1 MSLKNKNNSKLIVV
15 ESPTKAKT
23 ISKFLGNGYKVI
35 SSYGHVRDLP
45 RSKLGVD
52 VEKDFEPQ
60 YLIPAK
66 AKPNVKIL
74 KEEAKK
80 AAEIILAADEDREGE
95 AIAWHIAQ
103 ILDLENSKSKT
114 KTSKLPEPKR
124 IVFHEITKSA
134 IESALEHPRPIDMKM
149 VDAQQARR
157 VLDRLVGY
165 ELSPFLWKKV
175 MRGLS
180 AGRVQSVAVRLVAER
195 EDEIKK
201 FIPQEYWTI
210 SAHLIKPATREL
222 DERSGRRMTVTEEKF
237 QANLIKSGDK
247 KLEKFDIPDKQN
259 AEKIA
264 DNLKEA
270 EFSVSEVSKK
280 ETRKLPSPPF
290 TTSTLQQEGWKKLRF
305 SAKMTMMIAQQ
316 LYEGV
321 EGSGGGLITYMRTD
335 SLNLSEESLKAARET
350 IIKKYGENFALAI
363 PRKFKNKSKGAQ
375 EAHEAIRPTD
385 PSKDPESLK
394 THLTPQQYKLYNLI
408 WRRFIACQME
418 PAIFD
423 TTTADILAKPIK
435 EDAVNYTFRANGI
448 AQKFAGFLAAYPS
461 KFTENILP
469 ELEEKEELK
478 SEKVEPA
485 QHFTE
490 PPPRY
495 TEASLIKTLEEYG
508 IGRPSTY
515 APTLNTIQARNYIE
529 KDDQRRFMPTE
540 IGIKVNEI
548 LVKHF
553 PEIVDVK
560 FTADMEEKL
569 DQIAE
574 GGVEWKKIIREFY
587 GPFHSNLEVKY
598 KEVEKENMDQP
609 TDEVCEKCG
618 KPMIIKNG
626 RFGKFMACSGFPD
639 CRNTKK
645 ILKTIGVP
653 CQECGQGE
661 LVEKKTKKRRMF
673 WGCSRYP
680 ECKYATWKDPR
691 KTNDE

>member
-1 MSLKNKNNSKLIVV
+1 MSSKNKNNSKLIVV

-23 ISKFLGNGYKVI
+23 ISKFLGSGYKVI

-52 VEKDFEPQ
+52 VENDFEPQ

-80 AAEIILAADEDREGE
+80 ASEIILAADEDREGE

-210 SAHLIKPATREL
+210 SAHLIKL
-222 DERSGRRMTVTEEKF
+222 VTGEKF

-247 KLEKFDIPDKQN
+247 KLDKFDIPDKQN

-270 EFSVSEVSKK
+270 GFSVSEVSKK
-280 ETRKLPSPPF
+280 ETRKLPPPPF

-316 LYEGV
+316 LYEGI
-321 EGSGGGLITYMRTD
+321 EAGGGGLITYMRTD
-335 SLNLSEESLKAARET
+335 SLNLSEESLKAARKT

-385 PSKDPESLK
+385 PAKDPESLK
-394 THLTPQQYKLYNLI
+394 AHLTPQQYKLYNLI

-423 TTTADILAKPIK
+423 TTTADILAKPLK
-435 EDAVNYTFRANGI
+435 EDVGNYTFRANGI
-448 AQKFAGFLAAYPS
+448 AQKFSGFLAAYPS

-469 ELEEKEELK
+469 ALEEKEELK

-495 TEASLIKTLEEYG
+495 TEASLIKALEEYG

-540 IGIKVNEI
+540 IGIKVNEM

-569 DQIAE
+569 DNIADGE
-574 GGVEWKKIIREFY
+574 IEWKKIIREFY

-626 RFGKFMACSGFPD
+626 RFGKFIACSGFPD

-653 CQECGQGE
+653 CPECGQGE

-691 KTNDE
+691 KTSEN

>member
-1 MSLKNKNNSKLIVV
+1 MSSKNNSKLIVV

-23 ISKFLGNGYKVI
+23 ISKFLGSGYKVM

-45 RSKLGVD
+45 KSKLGVD
-52 VEKDFEPQ
+52 VENDFEPQ

-66 AKPNVKIL
+66 AKPNVKAL

-80 AAEIILAADEDREGE
+80 SSEIILAADEDREGE

-103 ILDLENSKSKT
+103 ILNHEAQNAKRKPGKPKKTAEQSDSSSKIQVPSI
-114 KTSKLPEPKR
+114 KR

-134 IESALEHPRPIDMKM
+134 IESALQNPRSIDMKM

-210 SAHLIKPATREL
+210 SAHLIKTL
-222 DERSGRRMTVTEEKF
+222 TGEKF
-237 QANLIKSGDK
+237 QANLIKEGEK
-247 KLEKFDIPDKQN
+247 KLEKFDIPDRQN

-264 DNLKEA
+264 DNLEGA
-270 EFSVSEVSKK
+270 NFSVSEVSKK
-280 ETRKLPSPPF
+280 ETRKLPPPPF

-316 LYEGV
+316 LYEGI
-321 EGSGGGLITYMRTD
+321 EAGGGGLITYMRTD

-350 IIKKYGENFALAI
+350 IIKKYGENFSLAT

-385 PSKDPESLK
+385 PAKDPESLK
-394 THLTPQQYKLYNLI
+394 AHLTPQQYKLYNLI

-423 TTTADILAKPIK
+423 TTTADILAKPLK
-435 EDAVNYTFRANGI
+435 EDVGDYTFRANGI
-448 AQKFAGFLAAYPS
+448 AQKFAGFLSAYPS

-469 ELEEKEELK
+469 ALEEKEELK
-478 SEKVEPA
+478 SEKVEPT

-495 TEASLIKTLEEYG
+495 TEASLIKALEEYG

-540 IGIKVNEI
+540 IGMKVNEI

-653 CQECGQGE
+653 CPECGQGE

-680 ECKYATWKDPR
+680 ECKHATWKDPR
-691 KTNDE
+691 KTTDD

>member
-1 MSLKNKNNSKLIVV
+1 MSSKNKNNSKLIVV

-52 VEKDFEPQ
+52 VENDFEPQ

-80 AAEIILAADEDREGE
+80 ASEIILAADEDREGE

-114 KTSKLPEPKR
+114 KTSKLPELKR

-210 SAHLIKPATREL
+210 SAHLIKLAT
-222 DERSGRRMTVTEEKF
+222 GEKF

-247 KLEKFDIPDKQN
+247 KLEKFDIPNKQN
-259 AEKIA
+259 AEKIT

-280 ETRKLPSPPF
+280 ETRKLPPPPF

-316 LYEGV
+316 LYEGI
-321 EGSGGGLITYMRTD
+321 EAGGGGLITYMRTD

-385 PSKDPESLK
+385 PAKDPESLK
-394 THLTPQQYKLYNLI
+394 AHLTPQQYKLYNLI

-423 TTTADILAKPIK
+423 TTTADILAKPLK
-435 EDAVNYTFRANGI
+435 EDVGNYTFRANGI
-448 AQKFAGFLAAYPS
+448 AQKFSGFLAAYPS

-469 ELEEKEELK
+469 ALEEKEKLK

-495 TEASLIKTLEEYG
+495 TEASLIKVLEEYG

-540 IGIKVNEI
+540 IGVKVNDM

-574 GGVEWKKIIREFY
+574 GEIEWKKIIREFY

-626 RFGKFMACSGFPD
+626 RFGKFIACSGFPD

-653 CQECGQGE
+653 CPECGQGE

-680 ECKYATWKDPR
+680 ECKHATW
-691 KTNDE
+691 TNPTKEKI